1 MYSLQESKNKRIEF
15 HQTLCEDIFT
25 IQPQDQV
32 IKCFCHKTCKEQQ
45 LLDSINSL
53 FKTIVLDYVHRL
65 SLLQPVHF
73 ENWLYFLLQANKI
86 QKKV

>member
-1 MYSLQESKNKRIEF
+1 
-15 HQTLCEDIFT
+15 
-25 IQPQDQV
+25 
-32 IKCFCHKTCKEQQ
+32 
-45 LLDSINSL
+45 L